1 VKRTPRLA
9 EGAGAFQPLQR
20 PEAGAQKSA
29 EAEAAGGATQADAAP
44 FTTVT
49 IRYAKAGQA
58 RYMGHLDTVDIL
70 LRAVRSAGISL
81 KMHGK
86 YHPKPRISLSAALPV
101 GIESSCEMMQVEAE
115 GAEPIDAALIS
126 RINTRL
132 PGGMR
137 VLGAV
142 IGPMGAGCG
151 HFSYLL
157 VGEKGLEG
165 EVTKIKDGEGKAFY
179 VSPGPHIKDL
189 WLSGT
194 FSRIVKVGKRRID
207 AIRADYQRNF
217 Q

>member
-1 VKRTPRLA
+1 MRAFREKGAQARRKRRRLPA
-9 EGAGAFQPLQR
+9 PGR
-20 PEAGAQKSA
+20 PEAGQA
-29 EAEAAGGATQADAAP
+29 EAAAGGAAQADAAS

-101 GIESSCEMMQVEAE
+101 GIESACEMMEVEAE
-115 GAEPIDAALIS
+115 GAEPVDAALIG
-126 RINTRL
+126 RINARL

-137 VLGAV
+137 VLGAA
-142 IGPMGAGCG
+142 IGPMAAGNG

-165 EVTKIKDGEGKAFY
+165 EVTKIKERGAKAFY
-179 VSPGPHIKDL
+179 LSPGPTHKRTVAL
-189 WLSGT
+189 G
-194 FSRIVKVGKRRID
+194 RILRES
-207 AIRADYQRNF
+207 
-217 Q
+217 